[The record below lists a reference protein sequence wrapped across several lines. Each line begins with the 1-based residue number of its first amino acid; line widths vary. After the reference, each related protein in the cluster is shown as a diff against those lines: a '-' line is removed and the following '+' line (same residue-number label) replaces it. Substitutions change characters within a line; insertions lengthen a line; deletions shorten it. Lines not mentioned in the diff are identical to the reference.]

1 MPPMLDCLIVGGG
14 PAGLTAAIYLA
25 RYRRRALVIDDG
37 NSRAAMIPESHN
49 YPGFKGIAGPDLLAR
64 LWDQALLYGAAL
76 ERGNVTKLDRRPDG
90 GFVATCTGREI
101 LACSVLLATG
111 LVDARPPIE
120 GLSDGVYSGA
130 IRFCPI
136 CDGFEAMDQRVGVI
150 GDVADAGKKALFLRT
165 YTQQVILFTTDDERT
180 MPEGMR
186 QQLSDAGVTMAGKP
200 IAVERKDD
208 KVAVMVDGGTRVD
221 LDVLYPALGCAVRSE
236 LATTLG
242 AGCDETGNLR
252 VDHHQQTT
260 VEFLYAAGDVVTDLH
275 QLSVATGHAAI
286 AATDIHNRLARNPR

>member
-1 MPPMLDCLIVGGG
+1 MLDCLIVGGG

-37 NSRAAMIPESHN
+37 KSRAALIPESHN

-64 LWDQALLYGAAL
+64 LRDQALLYGAAV
-76 ERGNVTKLDRRPDG
+76 EQGKITALDRRPDG
-90 GFVATCTGREI
+90 SFVATRGSGKI
-101 LACSVLLATG
+101 LIRSVLLATG
-111 LVDARPPIE
+111 LVDARPQID
-120 GLSDGVYSGA
+120 GLGDGVYSGA
-130 IRFCPI
+130 VRFCPI
-136 CDGFEAMDQRVGVI
+136 CDGFEAMDQRVGVM
-150 GDVADAGKKALFLRT
+150 GDVADAAKKALFLRT
-165 YTQQVILFTTDDERT
+165 YTQQVVLFATDDERNA
-180 MPEGMR
+180 PAGIR
-186 QQLSDAGVTMAGKP
+186 QQLREAGVKMAGKP

-208 KVAVMVDGGTRVD
+208 KVMVTVDGGTRVD
-221 LDVLYPALGCAVRSE
+221 LDVLYPALGCTVRSE
-236 LATTLG
+236 LAIALG
-242 AGCDETGNLR
+242 AGCDETGNLQ

>member
-1 MPPMLDCLIVGGG
+1 MLDCLIVGGG

-37 NSRAAMIPESHN
+37 KSRAALIPESHN

-64 LWDQALLYGAAL
+64 LRDQALLYGAAV
-76 ERGNVTKLDRRPDG
+76 EQGKITALDRRPDG
-90 GFVATCTGREI
+90 SFVATRGSGKI
-101 LACSVLLATG
+101 LIRSVLLATG
-111 LVDARPPIE
+111 LVDARPKID
-120 GLSDGVYSGA
+120 GLGDGVYSGA
-130 IRFCPI
+130 VRFCPI
-136 CDGFEAMDQRVGVI
+136 CDGFEAMDQRVGVM
-150 GDVADAGKKALFLRT
+150 GDVADAAKKALFLRT
-165 YTQQVILFTTDDERT
+165 YTQQVVLFATDDERNA
-180 MPEGMR
+180 PAGIR
-186 QQLSDAGVTMAGKP
+186 QQLREAGVKMAGKP

-208 KVAVMVDGGTRVD
+208 KVMVTVDGGTRVD
-221 LDVLYPALGCAVRSE
+221 LDVLYPALGCTVRSE
-236 LATTLG
+236 LAIALG
-242 AGCDETGNLR
+242 AGCDETGNLQ